1 MAIVESIENTRKY
14 TEESLRIEQY
24 GLPCLRQ
31 EQQRLWYNC
40 KTRGVNGQKNPL
52 ESQTVPK
59 YTALKGEFS

>member
-1 MAIVESIENTRKY
+1 MAIVESIENKWKY

-24 GLPCLRQ
+24 GLICLRQ

-40 KTRGVNGQKNPL
+40 ETRGVNGQKNPW